1 VQASG
6 RRLKAD
12 GGSSIF
18 AHHMRW
24 SKYFL
29 QTVREVPGDA
39 EAISH
44 VLLTRAGMMRRVAAG
59 VYALTPLGL
68 RANRKTETIVRE
80 EMDRAGFHEV
90 EAPILQPREL
100 WEQSGRWQRY
110 AAEEILFRLKDR
122 KAGEYCLAP
131 TAEEAFATMV
141 RAGVTSYRQL
151 PFTLYQI
158 RTKFRDEIRPRFGL
172 MRGREFLMY
181 DGYSFDADAAGL
193 DVSYRAQD
201 AAYRRVFERCGLDF
215 TVVEADS
222 GGMGGSQSQEFMV
235 LADTGEDAVVR
246 CAACGYGANL
256 ERAQTGRRRAPWED
270 ETVTSLTEVETPG
283 KGGIDDVVQFLGI
296 TASRMIKVLIYET
309 EEGYVAA
316 AVRGDLDVNEVALKN
331 ALGVEHLTLA
341 SEEKVD
347 RESLGPV
354 GYVGPHRLDPLK
366 VRLVADESVR
376 GAVNAVT
383 GAGRRDWHVRGF
395 SMERDARNVSRWAD
409 FAQARPGDPCRRCG
423 KPLEIARG
431 IEVGHI
437 FKLGTKYGESLHCE
451 FTDEKGETRP
461 VVMGSYGIGIGRT
474 MAAAVEQNH
483 DADGIIWPLALS
495 PFEIELVSLNPSEP
509 ATLQAADAL
518 YGSLLAADL
527 EVLYDDRDERPGVK
541 FKDADLLGFPIRVN
555 VGGRALKEG
564 RVEVVTRRDKKVR
577 LVARE
582 EAVEA
587 IQELRG
593 ALAGSPPQAAG
604 QRRAEGRT

>member
-1 VQASG
+1 
-6 RRLKAD
+6 
-12 GGSSIF
+12 
-18 AHHMRW
+18 MRW

-39 EAISH
+39 EAVSH
-44 VLLTRAGMMRRVAAG
+44 ILLTRAGMMRRVAAG
-59 VYALTPLGL
+59 VYSLTPLGL
-68 RANRKTETIVRE
+68 RANRKVEAIVRE

-100 WEQSGRWQRY
+100 WEESGRWDRY
-110 AAEEILFRLKDR
+110 ASEEILFHLKDR
-122 KAGEYCLAP
+122 KGGEYCLAP

-141 RAGVTSYRQL
+141 RSGVTSYRQL

-181 DGYSFDADAAGL
+181 DGYSFDTDFDGL

-201 AAYRRVFERCGLDF
+201 AAYRRVFARCGLDF

-235 LADTGEDAVVR
+235 LAETGEDAVVR

-256 ERAQTGRRRAPWED
+256 ERAQTARRPAPWDD
-270 ETVTSLTEVETPG
+270 ETVTPLVEIETPG
-283 KGGIDDVVQFLGI
+283 KGGIDDVVEFLGI
-296 TASRMIKVLIYET
+296 TASRMIKCLVYET
-309 EEGYVAA
+309 EQGLVVAA
-316 AVRGDLDVNEVALKN
+316 LRGDLDVNEIALKH
-331 ALGVEHLTLA
+331 ALGVERLTLA
-341 SEEKVD
+341 SEERVSRD
-347 RESLGPV
+347 VAAPV
-354 GYVGPHRLDPLK
+354 GYVGPHHLDPSR

-383 GAGRRDWHVRGF
+383 GAGRRDWHVRGL
-395 SMERDARNVSRWAD
+395 SMERDAKASLWAD
-409 FAQARPGDPCRRCG
+409 FAQARSGDPCKRCG

-437 FKLGTKYGESLHCE
+437 FKLGDRYGKSLRCE
-451 FTDEKGETRP
+451 YTDEKGETRP

-483 DADGIIWPLALS
+483 DADGILWPLALA
-495 PFEIELVSLNPSEP
+495 PFEIGLVSLNPSDP
-509 ATLQAADAL
+509 ATAQAADAL
-518 YGSLLAADL
+518 YARLLAADL

-555 VGGRALKEG
+555 VGGRTLKEG
-564 RVEVVTRRDKKVR
+564 NVEIVSRRNKRVRAVKP
-577 LVARE
+577 E

-587 IQELRG
+587 VKDLRRE
-593 ALAGSPPQAAG
+593 LAGP
-604 QRRAEGRT
+604 E